1 MALAESLLLN
11 KIKLQSPYLLFLGD
25 VPDDG
30 HAKTAY
36 GLAHWR
42 SGFCVGQ
49 MRLPGCP
56 VDIGLPELNIEE
68 AIAAGARTAIIGVA
82 STGGK
87 LEAAW
92 MPQLIAL
99 AQAGFDIASGM
110 HDKLNDSAELVAAAK
125 KGNAALIDVR
135 VPPDGL
141 PVARGRKRSGKRVL
155 TVGTDCAVGK
165 KYSALALHKEFE
177 ERGIK
182 ADFRATG
189 QTGILIAG
197 EGIPIDAVV
206 ADFVS
211 GAAEQLSPDNDVD
224 HWDIIE
230 GQGALLHPSY
240 GGVSLALL
248 HGSQPDALI
257 LCHDAERADL
267 LGLEGDFAVPP
278 LVQVA
283 DMALTCARITNP
295 NCIWAGI
302 SVNTSMLGDEQRES
316 YLNSTEY
323 SFGVPCV
330 DPVATGMT
338 KIADF
343 LLENVR

>member
-1 MALAESLLLN
+1 MN
-11 KIKLQSPYLLFLGD
+11 KIKLQPPYLLFLGD

-42 SGFCVGQ
+42 SEFCVGQ
-49 MRLPGCP
+49 MRLAGCP
-56 VDIGLPELNIEE
+56 VDIGLPELSIEE
-68 AIAAGARTAIIGVA
+68 AISAGARTAIIGVA
-82 STGGK
+82 STGGQ

-125 KGNAALIDVR
+125 KGNAALIDIR
-135 VPPDGL
+135 VPPEGL
-141 PVARGRKRSGKRVL
+141 PVARGRKRIGKRVL

-165 KYSALALHKEFE
+165 KYSALALHREFE

-189 QTGILIAG
+189 QTGIMIAG

-211 GAAEQLSPDNDVD
+211 GAAEILSPDNDVD
-224 HWDIIE
+224 HWDVIE

-248 HGSQPDALI
+248 HGSQPDAVI
-257 LCHDAERADL
+257 LCHDAERDDL

-278 LVQVA
+278 LDQVI
-283 DMALTCARITNP
+283 DTVLTCARITNP
-295 NCIWAGI
+295 QCIWAGI
-302 SVNTSMLGDEQRES
+302 SVNTSMYDDEQRQS
-316 YLNSTEY
+316 YLARTEHTY
-323 SFGVPCV
+323 GVPCI
-330 DPVATGMT
+330 DPVATGIAR
-338 KIADF
+338 IADF
-343 LLENVR
+343 LLENVH

>member
-1 MALAESLLLN
+1 MPLN
-11 KIKLQSPYLLFLGD
+11 KIHLQPPYLLFIGD

-56 VDIGLPELNIEE
+56 VDIGLPELTVEE

-82 STGGK
+82 STGGQ
-87 LEAAW
+87 LEPAW

-99 AQAGFDIASGM
+99 AQAGLDIASGM
-110 HDKLNDSAELVAAAK
+110 HDKLSNSAELVAAAE

-141 PVARGRKRSGKRVL
+141 PVGRGRNRSGKRAL
-155 TVGTDCAVGK
+155 TIGTDCAVGK
-165 KYSALALHKEFE
+165 KYSALALHRELE
-177 ERGIK
+177 ERGIE

-211 GAAEQLSPDNDVD
+211 GAAEELSPDNDVG
-224 HWDIIE
+224 HWDVIE

-240 GGVSLALL
+240 GGVSLGLL
-248 HGSQPDALI
+248 HGSQPDAI
-257 LCHDAERADL
+257 IVCHDAERDDL

-278 LVQVA
+278 LDQVA

-302 SVNTSMLGDEQRES
+302 CVNTSMYDDEQRKA
-316 YLNSTEY
+316 YLAHTEDRY
-323 SFGVPCV
+323 GVPCA
-330 DPVATGMT
+330 DPVATGMAN
-338 KIADF
+338 IADF
-343 LLENVR
+343 MLENAK

>member
-1 MALAESLLLN
+1 MTKTIDYALDKDGIAMLTIDVPGHSMNVLTAGFMSELDGLIDKIAGDD
-11 KIKLQSPYLLFLGD
+11 KIKG
-25 VPDDG
+25 
-30 HAKTAY
+30 AIIT
-36 GLAHWR
+36 
-42 SGFCVGQ
+42 SGKETFV
-49 MRLPGCP
+49 
-56 VDIGLPELNIEE
+56 
-68 AIAAGARTAIIGVA
+68 AGADLAMINQMVA
-82 STGGK
+82 
-87 LEAAW
+87 L
-92 MPQLIAL
+92 
-99 AQAGFDIASGM
+99 
-110 HDKLNDSAELVAAAK
+110 AK

-135 VPPDGL
+135 VPPDEL
-141 PVARGRKRSGKRVL
+141 PVARGRKRTGKRVL

-165 KYSALALHKEFE
+165 KYSALALHREFE

-189 QTGILIAG
+189 QTGIFIAG

-211 GAAEQLSPDNDVD
+211 GAAEVLSPDNDID

-257 LCHDAERADL
+257 LCHDAERDDL

-278 LVQVA
+278 LDQVA
-283 DMALTCARITNP
+283 DLALTCARITNP

-302 SVNTSMLGDEQRES
+302 SVNTSMYSEEQRQS
-316 YLNSTEY
+316 YLNSTEET
-323 SFGVPCV
+323 FGVPCL

-338 KIADF
+338 RIADF

>member
-1 MALAESLLLN
+1 MSSPLN
-11 KIKLQSPYLLFLGD
+11 KVQLQPPYLLFLGD

-56 VDIGLPELNIEE
+56 VDIGLPDLNIEE
-68 AIAAGARTAIIGVA
+68 AIAAGARTAIIGIA
-82 STGGK
+82 STGGQ
-87 LEAAW
+87 LESAW

-99 AQAGFDIASGM
+99 ARAGFDIASGM
-110 HDKLNDSAELVAAAK
+110 HSKLIDSAELVEAAK

-141 PVARGRKRSGKRVL
+141 PVARGRKRTGKRVL

-165 KYSALALHKEFE
+165 KYSALALHREFE

-211 GAAEQLSPDNDVD
+211 GAAEVLSPDNDID

-257 LCHDAERADL
+257 LCHDAERDDL

-278 LVQVA
+278 LDQVA
-283 DMALTCARITNP
+283 DLALTCARITNP

-302 SVNTSMLGDEQRES
+302 SVNTSMYSEEQRQS
-316 YLNSTEY
+316 YLNSTEET
-323 SFGVPCV
+323 FGVPCL

-338 KIADF
+338 RIADF

>member
-1 MALAESLLLN
+1 MSLPLN
-11 KIKLQSPYLLFLGD
+11 KIKLQPPYLLFIGD

-42 SGFCVGQ
+42 SEFCVGQ

-68 AIAAGARTAIIGVA
+68 AIAAGVRTAIIGIA
-82 STGGK
+82 STGGQ
-87 LEAAW
+87 LEPAW

-99 AQAGFDIASGM
+99 ARAGFDIASGM
-110 HDKLNDSAELVAAAK
+110 HSKLSDSAELVEAAK
-125 KGNAALIDVR
+125 KGNAALIDIR
-135 VPPDGL
+135 VPPEGL
-141 PVARGRKRSGKRVL
+141 PVARGRKRIGKRVL

-165 KYSALALHKEFE
+165 KYSALALHREFE

-182 ADFRATG
+182 VDFRATG

-211 GAAEQLSPDNDVD
+211 GAAEELSPDNDVD

-240 GGVSLALL
+240 GGVSLGLL
-248 HGSQPDALI
+248 HGSQPDAVI
-257 LCHDAERADL
+257 LCHDAERDDL
-267 LGLEGDFAVPP
+267 LGLEGAFAVPP
-278 LVQVA
+278 LDQVI
-283 DMALTCARITNP
+283 DTVLTCARITNP
-295 NCIWAGI
+295 QCIWAGI
-302 SVNTSMLGDEQRES
+302 SVNTSMYDDEQRQS
-316 YLNSTEY
+316 YLARTEDKY
-323 SFGVPCV
+323 GVPCV
-330 DPVATGMT
+330 DPIATGIAR
-338 KIADF
+338 IADF
-343 LLENVR
+343 LLENVH